1 MLARGKRT
9 CGRFLTAVPR
19 WAYFWP
25 AARGVGRVLGGPLPV
40 LVGEPEVRPEL
51 GTGEPAAPE
60 MLPSAVGLVWRAL
73 IIWMLLIL

>member
-1 MLARGKRT
+1 
-9 CGRFLTAVPR
+9 
-19 WAYFWP
+19 
-25 AARGVGRVLGGPLPV
+25 VLGGPLPV